1 MPPEISRLLRTG
13 LRGAA
18 ATGAMSTVFAV
29 ARRQGAM
36 PGKTPPRRIVA
47 AVWPT
52 APQRTHAAL
61 GVALHLGIGVGAAI
75 GYRIVFRA
83 AAGSPVAAAARGIAH
98 GLATWAVGYCVVV
111 PATGALSVAPRD
123 RRDRQGML
131 LLAHAVYGA
140 TLGLLEHQ
148 EAVRAARH

>member
-1 MPPEISRLLRTG
+1 MSPEIPRLLRTG
-13 LRGAA
+13 MHGAV
-18 ATGAMSTVFAV
+18 ATGVMSVVFAV
-29 ARRQGAM
+29 ARRRGAM

-52 APQRTHAAL
+52 APRRSHAAL
-61 GVALHLGIGVGAAI
+61 AVALHLGIGVGAAI
-75 GYRIVFRA
+75 GYRIMFRG
-83 AAGSPVAAAARGIAH
+83 AAGSPISAAARGIAH

-140 TLGLLEHQ
+140 TLGLLEHHVA
-148 EAVRAARH
+148 ERAGRR